1 MSLRPSTL
9 ICLALVAGLAAG
21 PVAAAQSYTKSDT
34 YKNPAIKAGG
44 SLELTNLLGHV
55 SVVAASDGVL
65 AVDSHVVAAAGS
77 DQDAQALAGKINIE
91 TKVSGNQ
98 VTLFVHYPLDDYKT
112 YYYERGGGFVIGMG
126 ETSTEYEDTRVH
138 IANGTFGSGA
148 NLHVDL
154 TVHVPKGLTVNI
166 ENKVGKIDASGVDS
180 ALNLKSASGDIEVKD
195 GNGKLG
201 ADTGSG
207 DVTVDTQSG
216 AVSLH
221 SGSGDLEMHHQ
232 KGGDVLVKTG
242 SGDVKL
248 EDVAGTVSG
257 GTGSGDV
264 EVHKYTGSGV
274 ELDTGSGGITID
286 SASGSL
292 KLSAGSG
299 DIKAT
304 GLTNTKVIETST
316 GSGDVTL
323 SGDLGD
329 LVRLTSES
337 GSGSI
342 VVHTSRVPSLHI
354 TATSDSGDVDV
365 DLPGMQ
371 NVSAHHHSIRA
382 DVNGAKGSAELEAG
396 SGDVT
401 FSKD

>member
-1 MSLRPSTL
+1 MSLRTSTL
-9 ICLALVAGLAAG
+9 ICLALVAGLSAG

-55 SVVAASDGVL
+55 SVVAAGDGAL
-65 AVDSHVVAAAGS
+65 AVDSHVVAAADS
-77 DQDAQALAGKINIE
+77 DQDAEALAAKVKIE
-91 TKVSGNQ
+91 TKVDGNH
-98 VTLFVHYPLDDYKT
+98 VTIFVHYPLDDYKT
-112 YYYERGGGFVIGMG
+112 YYYPHGNGFVIGMS

-138 IANGTFGSGA
+138 ITDGTFGSGA

-154 TVHVPKGLTVNI
+154 TVHVPKGLTVGI

-180 ALNLKSASGDIEVKD
+180 TLNLKSGSGDIQAKD
-195 GNGKLG
+195 GSGSLS
-201 ADTGSG
+201 AETGSG

-216 AVSLH
+216 TVNLH
-221 SGSGDLEMHHQ
+221 SGSGDVEMRHQ
-232 KGGDVLVKTG
+232 KGGDVTLKTG

-248 EDVAGTVSG
+248 EDIAGVIDGETGSG
-257 GTGSGDV
+257 VIELRKYTGNGVKLETGSGDITV
-264 EVHKYTGSGV
+264 
-274 ELDTGSGGITID
+274 DGG
-286 SASGSL
+286 SGSL
-292 KLSAGSG
+292 KLTAGSG
-299 DIKAT
+299 EIKAT
-304 GLTNTKVIETST
+304 GLTATKVIETDT
-316 GSGDVTL
+316 GSGDVML

-329 LVRLTSES
+329 LVRLTSSS

-354 TATSDSGDVDV
+354 NATSDSGDVDV

-401 FSKD
+401 FSKN

>member
-1 MSLRPSTL
+1 MSLRTSTL
-9 ICLALVAGLAAG
+9 ICLALLAGLAAG

-55 SVVAASDGVL
+55 TVVAASDGVL

-98 VTLFVHYPLDDYKT
+98 VTVFVHYPLNDYKT
-112 YYYERGGGFVIGMG
+112 YYYPRGTGFVIGMS

-138 IANGTFGSGA
+138 VTDGSFGSGA

-154 TVHVPKGLTVNI
+154 TVHVPKGLTVSI

-180 ALNLKSASGDIEVKD
+180 ALNLKSGSGDIQAKD
-195 GNGKLG
+195 GSGSLS

-216 AVSLH
+216 AVTLH
-221 SGSGDLEMHHQ
+221 SGSGDLEMRHQ

-248 EDVAGTVSG
+248 EDIAGTVSG

-264 EVHKYTGSGV
+264 EVRKYTGGGV

-286 SASGSL
+286 SASGSM

-371 NVSAHHHSIRA
+371 NVSAHHHSILA

>member
-1 MSLRPSTL
+1 MTLRTSTL

-21 PVAAAQSYTKSDT
+21 PVAAAQSYIKSDT

-44 SLELTNLLGHV
+44 SLDLTNLVGHV
-55 SVVAASDGVL
+55 TVVAASDSVL

-77 DQDAQALAGKINIE
+77 DQDAQALAAKVNIE
-91 TKVSGNQ
+91 AKVDGNQ
-98 VTLFVHYPLDDYKT
+98 VTLFAHYPLDDYKT
-112 YYYERGGGFVIGMG
+112 YYYQGGSGFVFGMS

-138 IANGTFGSGA
+138 ITNGTFGSGA
-148 NLHVDL
+148 NLHVDF
-154 TVHVPKGLTVNI
+154 TVHVPKGVTVSV
-166 ENKVGKIDASGVDS
+166 ENKVGKIDASGVD
-180 ALNLKSASGDIEVKD
+180 APLKLKSGSGDIQAKD
-195 GNGKLG
+195 GSGGLT
-201 ADTGSG
+201 AETGSG

-216 AVSLH
+216 AVTLH

-232 KGGDVLVKTG
+232 KGGDVMLKTG

-248 EDVAGTVSG
+248 EDIAGTVSG
-257 GTGSGDV
+257 GTGSGGIELRKYSGDGV
-264 EVHKYTGSGV
+264 ELETGSG
-274 ELDTGSGGITID
+274 DIDIDGGSG
-286 SASGSL
+286 SM

-304 GLTNTKVIETST
+304 GLTATKVIETET

-342 VVHTSRVPSLHI
+342 VIHTTKVPSLHI
-354 TATSDSGDVDV
+354 NATSDSGDVNV
-365 DLPGMQ
+365 DLPNMQ
-371 NVSAHHHSIRA
+371 NVSTHHHSIRA
-382 DVNGAKGSAELEAG
+382 DVNGGKGSAELEAG

>member
-1 MSLRPSTL
+1 MSLRTSSLVCLTL
-9 ICLALVAGLAAG
+9 LASLAAG

-34 YKNPAIKAGG
+34 YKNPAIKAGS

-55 SVVAASDGVL
+55 TVVAAGDGVL

-77 DQDAQALAGKINIE
+77 DQDAQALAAKVNVE

-98 VTLFVHYPLDDYKT
+98 VTMFVHYPLDDYKT
-112 YYYERGGGFVIGMG
+112 YYYARGAGFVIGMS

-138 IANGTFGSGA
+138 ITDGSFGSGA

-154 TVHVPKGLTVNI
+154 TVHVPKGMTVSI

-180 ALNLKSASGDIEVKD
+180 TLNLKSGSGDIEAKD
-195 GNGKLG
+195 GSGGLS
-201 ADTGSG
+201 AETGSG

-216 AVSLH
+216 SVNLH
-221 SGSGDLEMHHQ
+221 SGSGDVEMHHQ
-232 KGGDVLVKTG
+232 KGGDVTLKTG

-248 EDVAGTVSG
+248 EDIAGVVDG
-257 GTGSGDV
+257 
-264 EVHKYTGSGV
+264 E
-274 ELDTGSGGITID
+274 TGSGGIQLRKYTGAGVKLETGSGDIEVEGG
-286 SASGSL
+286 SGSL
-292 KLSAGSG
+292 KLTAGSG
-299 DIKAT
+299 DIKASN
-304 GLTNTKVIETST
+304 LTATKVIETDT

-329 LVRLTSES
+329 LVRLTSSS

-342 VVHTSRVPSLHI
+342 VIHTSRVPSLHI
-354 TATSDSGDVDV
+354 NATSDSGDVDV

-401 FSKD
+401 FSKG